1 MEKENEAF
9 GNIFGTIEL
18 LSEGHLDMMLESMDK
33 EHSTYYLIEG
43 IKSAYQRGAFTLGE
57 VEVLSKAIRVLSRTE

>member
-1 MEKENEAF
+1 MKKENEVF
-9 GNIFGTIEL
+9 GNIFGTIDI
-18 LSEGHLDMMLESMDK
+18 LSEEHLDTIIEPMNK
-33 EHSTYYLIEG
+33 EHSIYYLIQG